1 MSSNVEILSG
11 SGSGTSPKAYN
22 SDLTKLV
29 SKLHRTSVDD
39 SHTVIVKKI
48 WSAALACVLLVR
60 HVGVFM
66 YLSYRLLCL
75 PVLVV
80 DKKKKKIKT

>member
-22 SDLTKLV
+22 SDLTKQI
-29 SKLHRTSVDD
+29 SKGNKTTVDK

-60 HVGVFM
+60 HIGVFM
-66 YLSYRLLCL
+66 YLSYCL
-75 PVLVV
+75 
-80 DKKKKKIKT
+80 